1 MSESSRSN
9 FHCFIPWN
17 IEYDGKLYV
26 QYSGK
31 IPAALLRILLELDR
45 DEWLYYD
52 KFACWGCYPAPVPE
66 KYSSKGISHDFPRS
80 KITLTREEERGKTH
94 VLWEMNL
101 GEPIT
106 TPPVYSNGRI
116 FVLTEKRLISLDAQ
130 TGKILWEVRAEQGDS
145 PCRCTNILIHEGMIY
160 AVTPDY
166 WLQKVESTSEN
177 VVWKYKTQGSH
188 ASLWVRGDNIFMLS
202 EGVTCLTTQTGEK
215 LWSIPH
221 IYRVQWF
228 EDKIFFSSFEKYD
241 FFYGLAD
248 SDSGEVIW
256 KENPLGMKCP
266 FYDDGILY
274 FGNFKE
280 KELIARDIESVETVW
295 SYHYGKDLELLHVF
309 ENRILLLLYDR
320 ESHQTTLVF
329 LDESGS
335 IIWEQQSEMEPAVVL
350 REAQAEMV
358 QDQIFLLRNGYVEAF
373 AAEDGEELWL
383 RELRGTSVVTF
394 QVYKDNIYVSA
405 NDQVLYCLDF
415 RTGEIMWEYRTVV
428 DIFDWLSP
436 KGVVLYHSFLV
447 LMMM

>member
-1 MSESSRSN
+1 
-9 FHCFIPWN
+9 
-17 IEYDGKLYV
+17 
-26 QYSGK
+26 
-31 IPAALLRILLELDR
+31 
-45 DEWLYYD
+45 
-52 KFACWGCYPAPVPE
+52 
-66 KYSSKGISHDFPRS
+66 
-80 KITLTREEERGKTH
+80 
-94 VLWEMNL
+94 
-101 GEPIT
+101 
-106 TPPVYSNGRI
+106 
-116 FVLTEKRLISLDAQ
+116 
-130 TGKILWEVRAEQGDS
+130 
-145 PCRCTNILIHEGMIY
+145 
-160 AVTPDY
+160 
-166 WLQKVESTSEN
+166 
-177 VVWKYKTQGSH
+177 
-188 ASLWVRGDNIFMLS
+188 
-202 EGVTCLTTQTGEK
+202 
-215 LWSIPH
+215 
-221 IYRVQWF
+221 
-228 EDKIFFSSFEKYD
+228 
-241 FFYGLAD
+241 
-248 SDSGEVIW
+248 
-256 KENPLGMKCP
+256 
-266 FYDDGILY
+266 
-274 FGNFKE
+274 
-280 KELIARDIESVETVW
+280 
-295 SYHYGKDLELLHVF
+295 LHVF